1 MGPWKMGAEAQRWAP
16 WKMGAEA
23 QRWAPD
29 LNEAQGDGGGTCLRE
44 DGGPETEEL
53 NWELGEQGMGQ
64 RGAPATS
71 KERLGARGRAPSG
84 AELGLCP
91 AGLYTAV
98 A

>member
-1 MGPWKMGAEAQRWAP
+1 MGPWKMGAEAQRQAP

-44 DGGPETEEL
+44 DGGPETEL
-53 NWELGEQGMGQ
+53 NWELG
-64 RGAPATS
+64 S
-71 KERLGARGRAPSG
+71 KAWGSEGLQPQADRLGASGRAPSG
-84 AELGLCP
+84 AELRLCP
-91 AGLYTAV
+91 AGLHTAV

>member
-1 MGPWKMGAEAQRWAP
+1 MGPWKMGAEAQRQAP

-44 DGGPETEEL
+44 DGGPETEL
-53 NWELGEQGMGQ
+53 NWELGSKAWGQ

-71 KERLGARGRAPSG
+71 RQARGKWQSPKWS
-84 AELGLCP
+84 
-91 AGLYTAV
+91 
-98 A
+98 